1 MEYPIHTEGMNKQ
14 KYFYKWKKITLI
26 NDYMN
31 IEKDKYVFEKYSY
44 QYKSEKIYPI
54 NDWIK
59 NMLINK

>member
-44 QYKSEKIYPI
+44 QYKRGKIY
-54 NDWIK
+54 
-59 NMLINK
+59 